1 VIVVEQAIVL
11 DKLDILVEQRVYPD
25 RAALTKD
32 AMQALLRSRPELRQY
47 LAVELYRRGEMS
59 LARAAEIG
67 GVDIETI
74 KEILREAGV
83 ERRVP
88 TIGAAIHEEVEWLR
102 RIQRDQSPRSL
113 PLIPQS

>member
-1 VIVVEQAIVL
+1 MGQAMVL
-11 DKLDILVEQRVYPD
+11 DRLDILVERRIYPD

-47 LAVELYRRGEMS
+47 LAVELYRGGEVS

-74 KEILREAGV
+74 KEILREAGLA
-83 ERRVP
+83 RSVP
-88 TIGAAIHEEVEWLR
+88 PVGAALHEEVEWLR
-102 RIQRDQSPRSL
+102 RIQQDKSHRSSS
-113 PLIPQS
+113 LIPTS